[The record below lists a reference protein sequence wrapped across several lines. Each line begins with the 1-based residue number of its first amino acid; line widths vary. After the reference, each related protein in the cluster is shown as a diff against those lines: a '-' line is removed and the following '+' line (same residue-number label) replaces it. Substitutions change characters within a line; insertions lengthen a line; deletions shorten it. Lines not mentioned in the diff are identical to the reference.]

1 MSDRRKMIN
10 TYHVEV
16 FGDNGCWFD
25 FVVAE
30 TEEQAI
36 EKVTETYKEYHKV
49 LTVKIKDQ
57 YDYYID

>member
-16 FGDNGCWFD
+16 CGDSGCWLD

-30 TEEQAI
+30 TEEKAI
-36 EKVTETYKEYHKV
+36 EKVTETYKEHHKV
-49 LTVKIKDQ
+49 LTVKFKDQ